1 VQKQADLA
9 EEILLLRQENTF
21 LKEELAQLKRLIF
34 GSKKERFI
42 TTDTGQTS
50 LFETTDQEVSEAA
63 LEEVSY
69 TREKTNKTGKA
80 KRLLLPAHLLRKEE
94 IIEPEGLDKENSI
107 PLGEKVTEIL
117 EYTPGKFYVRRI
129 VRPTYKQ
136 ADKIITAELPTLP
149 IPNGNAGAS
158 ILAYLLVSKFVDH
171 LPFYRQVQIF
181 KRDGIKIAE
190 STITGWFN
198 HVCRLM
204 EPLYEHMLAQLRETH
219 YIQADE
225 TPIPVQSSHKK
236 GATHKGYHWVYHL
249 PEEGIVVFNY
259 QKSRSKSAPEHM
271 LKDFTGCLQT
281 DGYAAYDELGR
292 NKSIVH
298 LGCMAHAR
306 RKFDQAKDNDQS
318 RASHV
323 LTQIQELYALER
335 KADEDQLTE
344 SQRQQLRDKKA
355 TPILSA
361 LKIWLSEQYTQVLP
375 RSSIGKAIGYSLRQW
390 DKLSRYTENGG
401 WKIDNNGVENKIR
414 PVALGRK
421 NYLFA
426 GSHQAAQQ
434 AAMIYSFFGTCKLNN
449 VDPLSWLKTT
459 LENIPD
465 CKVNQIQDL
474 LPKSESQPTPQSAQN

>member
-1 VQKQADLA
+1 VQTQADLA

-344 SQRQQLRDKKA
+344 YQRQQLRDKKA

-474 LPKSESQPTPQSAQN
+474 LPKSESQSTPQSAQN

>member
-1 VQKQADLA
+1 VQTQTDLA

-204 EPLYEHMLAQLRETH
+204 EPLYEHMLAQLRETR

-344 SQRQQLRDKKA
+344 YQRQQLRDKKA

>member
-1 VQKQADLA
+1 MYLYHVQTQGKLA
-9 EEILLLRQENTF
+9 EEISILRQENAI

-42 TTDTGQTS
+42 ATDTTQTS
-50 LFETTDQEVSEAA
+50 LFESASHQVGEAE

-69 TREKTNKTGKA
+69 TREKSKKTGKA

-94 IIEPEGLDKENSI
+94 IIEPEGLDKANSI
-107 PLGEKVTEIL
+107 SLGEKVTEVL

-136 ADKIITAELPTLP
+136 EGKIITADLPVLP

-158 ILAYLLVSKFVDH
+158 LLAFLLVSKFADH

-198 HVCRLM
+198 QVCRLL
-204 EPLYEHMLAQLRETH
+204 EPLYAHMLAQLKETE

-249 PEEGIVVFNY
+249 PQEGIVVFDY
-259 QKSRSKSAPEHM
+259 QKSRGKSAPETT
-271 LKDFTGCLQT
+271 LKDFSGCLQT
-281 DGYAAYDELGR
+281 DGYAAYDELGK
-292 NKSIVH
+292 NKTVIH

-306 RKFDQAKDNDQS
+306 RKFDQALDNDKL
-318 RASHV
+318 RASHM
-323 LTQIQELYALER
+323 LTQIQKLYVLER
-335 KADEDQLTE
+335 KADEQQMTVE
-344 SQRQQLRDKKA
+344 QRFNLRQEQA
-355 TPILSA
+355 NPILEEI
-361 LKIWLSEQYTQVLP
+361 KPWLVEQYSQVLP
-375 RSSIGKAIGYSLRQW
+375 KSGIGKAIGYMLRQW
-390 DKLSRYTENGG
+390 DKLCRYTENGN

-434 AAMIYSFFGTCKLNN
+434 AAMIYSFLGTCKINGVEPLN
-449 VDPLSWLKTT
+449 WLKTT
-459 LENIPD
+459 LENIQD
-465 CKVNQIQDL
+465 CKVNQIQKL
-474 LPKSESQPTPQSAQN
+474 LPKPKQ

>member
-1 VQKQADLA
+1 VQTQADLA

-474 LPKSESQPTPQSAQN
+474 LPKSESQSTPQSAQN

>member
-1 VQKQADLA
+1 MYLCHVQTQAGLA
-9 EEILLLRQENTF
+9 EEISLLRQENAL

-42 TTDTGQTS
+42 GTDTAQTS
-50 LFETTDQEVSEAA
+50 LFETSDQEVAEAE

-69 TREKTNKTGKA
+69 TREKPKKTGKA
-80 KRLLLPAHLLRKEE
+80 KRLLLPAHLLRQEE
-94 IIEPEGLDKENSI
+94 IIEPEGLDKANSI
-107 PLGEKVTEIL
+107 SLGEKVTEVL

-136 ADKIITAELPTLP
+136 EGKIITADLPVLP

-158 ILAYLLVSKFVDH
+158 LLAFLLVSKFADH

-190 STITGWFN
+190 STITGWFS
-198 HVCRLM
+198 HVCRLL
-204 EPLYEHMLAQLRETH
+204 EPLYAHMLAQLKETR

-249 PEEGIVVFNY
+249 PQEGIVVFDY
-259 QKSRSKSAPEHM
+259 QKSRGKNAPETT
-271 LKDFTGCLQT
+271 LKDFSGCLQT
-281 DGYAAYDELGR
+281 DGYAAYDELG
-292 NKSIVH
+292 KTKLLSI
-298 LGCMAHAR
+298 LDAWLMPEG
-306 RKFDQAKDNDQS
+306 N
-318 RASHV
+318 
-323 LTQIQELYALER
+323 LTRPWTMTIKEPAIKLYALER
-335 KADEDQLTE
+335 KADEQQMTVE
-344 SQRQQLRDKKA
+344 QRFNLRQEQA
-355 TPILSA
+355 NPILEEMKPW
-361 LKIWLSEQYTQVLP
+361 LKEQYSQVLP
-375 RSSIGKAIGYSLRQW
+375 KSGIGKAIGYMLRQW
-390 DKLSRYTENGG
+390 DKLCRYTENGS

-434 AAMIYSFFGTCKLNN
+434 AAMIYSFLGTCKINKVEPLN
-449 VDPLSWLKTT
+449 WLKTT
-459 LENIPD
+459 LENIQD
-465 CKVNQIQDL
+465 CKVNQIQKL
-474 LPKSESQPTPQSAQN
+474 LPKPKQ

>member
-1 VQKQADLA
+1 VQTQADLA

-344 SQRQQLRDKKA
+344 YQRQQLRDKKA

>member
-1 VQKQADLA
+1 MQTQADLA

-204 EPLYEHMLAQLRETH
+204 EPLYEHMLAQLRETR

-344 SQRQQLRDKKA
+344 YQRQQLRDKKA

>member
-1 VQKQADLA
+1 VQTQADLA

-344 SQRQQLRDKKA
+344 YQRQQLRDKKA

-361 LKIWLSEQYTQVLP
+361 LKIWLSEQYTHVLP